1 MIFML
6 KNDPGDFEDK
16 VKASSASFRSI
27 HLYGQKI
34 IVAWPDQLVAGLT
47 TEGVQMR
54 VVRKPYALSSRE
66 FKGEDTLV
74 RVGEAV
80 IGDKELVVAAG
91 PCSVENGE
99 EFMEIAGDLKKMGV
113 NIIRGGAFK
122 PRTSPYSFTGLGE
135 DGIRILNMA
144 REELGLPIVSEV
156 LDARTLPLFK
166 EIDMLQIG
174 ARNAQNFPLLE
185 SVGESGKPVL
195 LKRGMQNTVDEWLSA
210 ADYVLSRGNGNVVL
224 CERGIRTFET
234 STRFALDIG
243 SLAAV
248 KSISHLPIC
257 ADPSHSAGKRRL
269 VEPLA
274 LAAVAAGAQMLLVEV
289 HPNPDEALSDSE
301 QQVTPTEFQS
311 IYAKA
316 KALNKL
322 LQSLDEKVG
331 RFAELQFCV

>member
-1 MIFML
+1 MIFTL
-6 KNDPGDFEDK
+6 KNEAGDFEDK

-27 HLYGQKI
+27 YLYGQKI
-34 IVAWPDQLVAGLT
+34 IVAWPDHLVAGLT

-54 VVRKPYALSSRE
+54 IVRKPYALSSRE
-66 FKGEDTLV
+66 FKREDTFV
-74 RVGEAV
+74 RVGDTL
-80 IGDKELVVAAG
+80 IGGKELIVAAG

-99 EFMEIAGDLKKMGV
+99 EFMEIASDLKKMGV
-113 NIIRGGAFK
+113 NMLRGGAFK

-185 SVGESGKPVL
+185 SAGESGKPVL

-234 STRFALDIG
+234 LTRFALDIG

-248 KSISHLPIC
+248 KSISHLPLC
-257 ADPSHSAGKRRL
+257 ADPSHSAGKRHL

-289 HPNPDEALSDSE
+289 HLNPDEALSDSE
-301 QQVTPTEFQS
+301 QQVTLTEFQA
-311 IYAKA
+311 IYEKA

-322 LQSLDEKVG
+322 LQDLDKKVG
-331 RFAELQFCV
+331 RFAELQFCA